1 MPPAIAI
8 LSSEYPPFML
18 GGLGTHVHE
27 LVKGLARLDHEILVF
42 AYAPV
47 AAQVRREGRVTV
59 CFVAL
64 PPDAGPSVGFPEIM
78 ALNER
83 LFDAAAEHFRRS
95 GTRPGALHCHDWF
108 AFPAAARLRD
118 RFRIPVVSTL
128 HYLADP
134 YTRRWGEQTPPEVRQ
149 QERAICT
156 GSDALIAVSAAM
168 KRDIVNLH
176 RVAADRVTVVHNG
189 FDPAPFQ
196 QEIGAAEL
204 AALRARFAPRGER
217 LVVFAGRFIPMKG
230 LSALLR
236 SAALLAA
243 ERDDVAYVLA
253 GELQPSPYV
262 ELHTGLARDNPR
274 LRGRV
279 HFPGRLE
286 RRDLVCLYRV
296 ARMAVVPSLW
306 EPFGYAATEAM
317 AAGTP
322 VIASGTG
329 GLAEII
335 EPERSGLLVPLKPLP
350 DGLFDVDVPRL
361 AEAQRRLLDDD
372 ALAERLAAAGRERV
386 LASFRFES
394 MVERT
399 AAVYAAAI
407 ARGPAAASAPAAG

>member
-1 MPPAIAI
+1 MPLAIAM
-8 LSSEYPPFML
+8 LSSEYPPFL
-18 GGLGTHVHE
+18 QGGLGTHVHE
-27 LVKGLARLDHEILVF
+27 LVKGLTRRDHEIVVF
-42 AYAPV
+42 AHAPCEADV
-47 AAQVRREGRVTV
+47 QREGRVTA
-59 CFVAL
+59 CFVA
-64 PPDAGPSVGFPEIM
+64 PPPGAGPTVSFREVM

-83 LFDAAAEHFRRS
+83 LFDAAVEHFRRS
-95 GTRPGALHCHDWF
+95 GRPDVLHCHDWY

-118 RFRIPVVSTL
+118 CFGMPIVSTL
-128 HYLADP
+128 HYLAIP
-134 YTRRWGEQTPPEVRQ
+134 YARRWGEETAPQVGQ

-156 GSDALIAVSAAM
+156 GSDALIAVSEAM
-168 KRDIVNLH
+168 KRGIVNQH
-176 RVAADRVTVVHNG
+176 GVAADRVTVIHNG

-204 AALRARFAPRGER
+204 AALRTRFAPRGER

-230 LSALLR
+230 VAALLR

-253 GELQPSPYV
+253 GELLPSPYV
-262 ELHTGLARDNPR
+262 ELHTGLARGNPR
-274 LRGRV
+274 LRDRV

-317 AAGTP
+317 AAGVP
-322 VIASGTG
+322 VIASETG

-335 EPERSGLLVPLKPLP
+335 EPERSGLLVPLNLFQN
-350 DGLFDVDVPRL
+350 GLFDVDVHRL

-386 LASFRFES
+386 LANFRFET

-407 ARGPAAASAPAAG
+407 ARRRAAASAPAAG